1 MMLDQGGFDA
11 DIVSTAAAA
20 QERLASQ
27 SYIALTLD
35 IALPDKTGLE
45 LFRELRAVSN
55 TQNLPII
62 FVSAEADKGR
72 KELNGAAVGVLDWL
86 QKPIDPQR
94 LLHAIRLAAQ
104 NSGQPAATIL
114 HVEDDPDLILVV
126 AGIIQSIARIDG
138 AHTLA
143 DARAKLANGMH
154 YDLVLLD
161 LTLPDGDGADLLP
174 LIPPDMPVVI
184 FSARDVPQDISRR
197 VSSALT
203 KSQTSN
209 EALFRSITAI
219 IDKMATTRLS

>member
-1 MMLDQGGFDA
+1 
-11 DIVSTAAAA
+11 
-20 QERLASQ
+20 
-27 SYIALTLD
+27 
-35 IALPDKTGLE
+35 LPDRTGLE
-45 LFRELRAVSN
+45 LFHELRAAPQ
-55 TQNLPII
+55 TRDLPIV

-104 NSGQPAATIL
+104 SSRRPAATVL

-126 AGIIQSIARIDG
+126 ASIIESVARIDG
-138 AHTLA
+138 AHSLA
-143 DARAKLANGMH
+143 DARAKLASGAH

-161 LTLPDGDGADLLP
+161 LTLPDGDGTELLP

-184 FSARDVPQDISRR
+184 FSAREVPEDVARR
-197 VSSALT
+197 VSSALI
-203 KSQTSN
+203 KSRTSN